1 VLLGGEEG
9 GVEARMPLFNPKL
22 HSSSLRLESSGAT
35 LQLHIHGCH
44 PQIMSPTKRQ
54 AQTDAASH

>member
-1 VLLGGEEG
+1 
-9 GVEARMPLFNPKL
+9 MPLFNPKL

-44 PQIMSPTKRQ
+44 PQIMSPAKRQ